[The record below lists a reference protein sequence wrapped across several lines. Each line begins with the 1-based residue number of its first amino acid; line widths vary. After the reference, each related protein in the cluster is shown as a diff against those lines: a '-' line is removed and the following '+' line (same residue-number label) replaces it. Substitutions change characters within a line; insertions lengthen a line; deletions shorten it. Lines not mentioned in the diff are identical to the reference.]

1 MTTVRRDRR
10 LDAPDSTTAKEI
22 DMSTY
27 PAELTGTWDIDPV
40 HSTVGFAAKHAM
52 VATTR
57 GHFTVF
63 SGGATID
70 AGNPADSTLWI
81 DIDADSVTTG
91 NEQRDGHL
99 RSTDF
104 FKVADHPRITFRSTS
119 VKADGE
125 QIVASGDLSV
135 AGVTHPVEVAW
146 EFNGLSKDPYGNIR
160 SGWDGTAT
168 LNRRD
173 WGLVWNAA
181 LETGGFLV
189 SDRIKL
195 VLEIAA
201 VKRAD

>member
-1 MTTVRRDRR
+1 
-10 LDAPDSTTAKEI
+10 
-22 DMSTY
+22 MSTF

-63 SGGATID
+63 TGGATID
-70 AGNPADSTLWI
+70 ATNPENSSLWV
-81 DIDADSVTTG
+81 DIDADSVNTG

-99 RSTDF
+99 RSADF
-104 FKVADHPRITFRSTS
+104 FNVETHPHASFKSTS
-119 VKADGE
+119 VKVDGDD
-125 QIVASGDLSV
+125 IVTGGDLTV
-135 AGVTHPVEVAW
+135 AGVTHPVEVTW
-146 EFNGLSKDPYGNIR
+146 EFNGLSKDPYGNTR
-160 SGWDGTAT
+160 SGWDGAAT
-168 LNRRD
+168 LNRKD

-201 VKRAD
+201 VKRSA

>member
-1 MTTVRRDRR
+1 
-10 LDAPDSTTAKEI
+10 LIAFKESHL
-22 DMSTY
+22 MSTF

-63 SGGATID
+63 TGGATID
-70 AGNPADSTLWI
+70 ATNPENSSLWV
-81 DIDADSVTTG
+81 DIDADSVNTG

-104 FKVADHPRITFRSTS
+104 FKVAEHPRITFKSTS
-119 VKADGE
+119 VKVDGDE
-125 QIVASGDLSV
+125 AVTSGDLTV
-135 AGVTHPVEVAW
+135 AGVTHPVEVRW
-146 EFNGLSKDPYGNIR
+146 EFGGLSKDPYGNIR
-160 SGWDGTAT
+160 AGFDGTTT
-168 LNRRD
+168 LNRKD

-189 SDRIKL
+189 SDKIKL

-201 VKRAD
+201 VKRADA